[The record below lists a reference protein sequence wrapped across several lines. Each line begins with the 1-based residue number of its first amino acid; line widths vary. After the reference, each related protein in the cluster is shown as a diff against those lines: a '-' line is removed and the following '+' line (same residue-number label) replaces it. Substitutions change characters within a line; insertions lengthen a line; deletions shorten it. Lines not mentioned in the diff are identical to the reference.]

1 MLKKNI
7 QNNKKN
13 ILILSDSYHPKLN
26 SGAIMIEDLI
36 NYISSKYNIILLTF
50 DHTIKKKY
58 ILSKFNNYIIIRLKT
73 NSNRNH
79 LTRFI
84 SEYSYSNKIID
95 FFSKHN
101 FINIDY
107 VINYSPSIFF
117 GKSVNYLKKKYECNS
132 YLIQRDLFPD
142 WAYDQGLIKF
152 KFIYNYL
159 KKKEIVN
166 YDSSTFI
173 GVESKGAYKYI
184 NNLGYKNSEIL
195 NNWIMNSYL
204 KSDIT
209 IKKKYNL
216 KKKYKYFMYGGNLG
230 IAQNLVKLISSLN
243 FNHLKKNNIKIIIC
257 GSGSEINEILK
268 IIKFSLGTVEYYGL
282 LKRKE
287 YNYVLNKCV
296 GAIVSLSSKTSM
308 NNYPLKFIDYIRC
321 GVPVIAHL
329 NKNNELS
336 NFITKNNIGLC
347 SHAEEFDLFNYN
359 LNNFIDNYYY
369 KIFQNNT
376 KKIYLKYFSIH
387 QSYKKI
393 FDKL

>member
-159 KKKEIVN
+159 KKKRN
-166 YDSSTFI
+166 C
-173 GVESKGAYKYI
+173 
-184 NNLGYKNSEIL
+184 
-195 NNWIMNSYL
+195 
-204 KSDIT
+204 
-209 IKKKYNL
+209 
-216 KKKYKYFMYGGNLG
+216 
-230 IAQNLVKLISSLN
+230 KL
-243 FNHLKKNNIKIIIC
+243 
-257 GSGSEINEILK
+257 
-268 IIKFSLGTVEYYGL
+268 
-282 LKRKE
+282 
-287 YNYVLNKCV
+287 
-296 GAIVSLSSKTSM
+296 
-308 NNYPLKFIDYIRC
+308 
-321 GVPVIAHL
+321 
-329 NKNNELS
+329 
-336 NFITKNNIGLC
+336 
-347 SHAEEFDLFNYN
+347 
-359 LNNFIDNYYY
+359 
-369 KIFQNNT
+369 
-376 KKIYLKYFSIH
+376 
-387 QSYKKI
+387 
-393 FDKL
+393 